1 MINVTASLT
10 TKKNNYYVVTYY
22 RDIFNKIH
30 RKTHKTGIKAIKGN
44 KKQAERKKEEIRNE
58 LEKTVNSIKDLSS
71 FEKNNTEIIK
81 FCDYMVM
88 WLETIKPTIVE
99 TTYAGYYRI
108 IHGKIYNYF
117 YKLGVT
123 LQELK
128 PYHIQNFYNELY
140 KLGLKSNTILHY
152 HANIRKALQQAVKKE
167 LIPSNPA
174 DKIDKPKS
182 EKFIGNF
189 YTKTEFKKLFTLI
202 KNTPIKIP
210 VLLASYYGLRRSEVL
225 GLKWNSVDFETK
237 SIIIRHTVSQTK
249 INNKLQIIAKDK
261 TKNKSS
267 YRSLP
272 LIPEIEHILLE
283 ELERQSKDKEIF
295 GNEYK
300 NKDGYICVNND
311 GSLLKPDYVSHK
323 FHQIIKDNNLK
334 NVRFHDLRHSCA
346 SLLLHNKV
354 QMKDIQAWLGH
365 SNYSTTADLYAHI
378 DITSK
383 TESANVISNALN
395 F

>member
-1 MINVTASLT
+1 MLL
-10 TKKNNYYVVTYY
+10 
-22 RDIFNKIH
+22 NK
-30 RKTHKTGIKAIKGN
+30 
-44 KKQAERKKEEIRNE
+44 
-58 LEKTVNSIKDLSS
+58 
-71 FEKNNTEIIK
+71 
-81 FCDYMVM
+81 
-88 WLETIKPTIVE
+88 
-99 TTYAGYYRI
+99 
-108 IHGKIYNYF
+108 
-117 YKLGVT
+117 
-123 LQELK
+123 
-128 PYHIQNFYNELY
+128 
-140 KLGLKSNTILHY
+140 
-152 HANIRKALQQAVKKE
+152 
-167 LIPSNPA
+167 
-174 DKIDKPKS
+174 
-182 EKFIGNF
+182 
-189 YTKTEFKKLFTLI
+189 
-202 KNTPIKIP
+202 
-210 VLLASYYGLRRSEVL
+210 
-225 GLKWNSVDFETK
+225 
-237 SIIIRHTVSQTK
+237 
-249 INNKLQIIAKDK
+249 
-261 TKNKSS
+261 
-267 YRSLP
+267 
-272 LIPEIEHILLE
+272 